1 MNPTLPATTPTT
13 RRLRAAPRPWA
24 LAVSLAALSML
35 AAPGAIAQQI
45 DMQRSKISATFKQM
59 NVPVEGVFKKFTA
72 DVSFDAAKPA
82 EAKATIDIDTA
93 SFDLGPGTEEYA
105 TEVRGK
111 DFFDVAKHPKAS
123 FVASGAKS
131 LGNNR
136 FEVPGK
142 LTIKGRTAD
151 VVAPFTMK
159 ADGAVTVF
167 EGQLPIKRSAFNI
180 GEGEWK
186 DTSILAD
193 EVIVKFAVQA
203 RK

>member
-1 MNPTLPATTPTT
+1 MNPTLST
-13 RRLRAAPRPWA
+13 RRPPDSIRRRIGAASI
-24 LAVSLAALSML
+24 AVASIL
-35 AAPGAIAQQI
+35 AAPAAFGQQT
-45 DMQRSKISATFKQM
+45 DMQRSKISAIFKQM
-59 NVPVEGVFKKFTA
+59 NVPVEGVFKKFAA

-82 EAKATIDIDTA
+82 EAKATIDIDTG

-111 DFFDVAKHPKAS
+111 DFFDVAKHPKAT
-123 FVASGAKS
+123 FVATGAKS

-159 ADGAVTVF
+159 SDAAGTVF
-167 EGQLPIKRSAFNI
+167 EGQLPIRRSAFGI

-193 EVIVKFAVQA
+193 EVIVKFAVQT